1 MRANGRFN
9 FVQCTQRALKD
20 LSQRTDRPFTKHS
33 QSAVLE
39 HSDLDT
45 SNRLIIWQ
53 STIIEF
59 SEVPKHDNGRLI
71 GDTRCWKLNLPFA
84 FMTVLYI
91 TFPEYIKHDNLDL
104 AR

>member
-1 MRANGRFN
+1 MSCLGVYSLGVYSLGIYSLGIYNARA
-9 FVQCTQRALKD
+9 AD
-20 LSQRTDRPFTKHS
+20 LGSGHAHTWEP
-33 QSAVLE
+33 
-39 HSDLDT
+39 
-45 SNRLIIWQ
+45 IIWQ